1 LLAVT
6 VDTDISAVADYL
18 LFHFLLL
25 FPAIAGGL
33 LLQGGLSSDPIVTGV
48 LAV

>member
-1 LLAVT
+1 LTVVT
-6 VDTDISAVADYL
+6 GISAIAGYL
-18 LFHFLLL
+18 LFRFLLL